1 MIIYDAADELAAL
14 VARSPRPLLI
24 GLDVDGVLAPIVG
37 HADAAM
43 LVDGIL
49 DAIRSIAR
57 IAGVRVAVV
66 SGRSVDDLGRFGF
79 GDEVDVIGSHGAERR
94 DRPRVALDDTERAR
108 LATLEGLAVTAVEQ
122 AGVGAWIERKPASV
136 VLHIRQADPTRGMDA
151 VTDLVRNAGDVEG
164 ATSKLGNGILELFA
178 RPADKGVALLGLA
191 GELGAL
197 TTVFVG
203 DDTTDEDAFDR
214 LRPGDIAI
222 KVGDTATIA
231 PHRLR
236 DPDDVLTWL
245 RAVANSNW

>member
-1 MIIYDAADELAAL
+1 VIAYDDPVELAGP
-14 VARSPRPLLI
+14 VASATRPLLI

-37 HADAAM
+37 HADTAM

-49 DAIRSIAR
+49 DAIHAIADL
-57 IAGVRVAVV
+57 AGVHVAVV
-66 SGRSVDDLGRFGF
+66 SGRSVDDLGRFRF
-79 GDEVDVIGSHGAERR
+79 GDDVDVIGSHGAERR
-94 DRPRVALDDTERAR
+94 GRPRVRLDDVERSR
-108 LATLEGLAVTAVEQ
+108 LATLEGLTVTAVEQ

-136 VLHIRQADPTRGMDA
+136 VFHIRQADPTRRIDA
-151 VTDLVRNAGDVEG
+151 LADLQRNAGRVEG
-164 ATSKLGNGILELFA
+164 ATTKLGNGVLELFA

-203 DDTTDEDAFDR
+203 DDTTDEEAFTR
-214 LRPGDIAI
+214 LRPRDIAI

-236 DPDDVLTWL
+236 DPADVLAWL
-245 RAVANSNW
+245 RAVATST

>member
-1 MIIYDAADELAAL
+1 VIVYSDPVELSGL
-14 VARSPRPLLI
+14 VAASPRPSLI
-24 GLDVDGVLAPIVG
+24 GLDLDGVLAPIVG
-37 HADAAM
+37 HADTAM

-49 DAIRSIAR
+49 DAIHAIADL
-57 IAGVRVAVV
+57 AGVRVAVV

-79 GDEVDVIGSHGAERR
+79 GEDIEVIGSHGAERR
-94 DRPRVALDDTERAR
+94 GRPLIHLDDAERAR
-108 LATLEGLAVTAVEQ
+108 LATLDGLTVAAVEQ

-136 VLHIRQADPTRGMDA
+136 VLHIREADPTRGVA
-151 VTDLVRNAGDVEG
+151 AIADLARNAGHVEG
-164 ATSKLGNGILELFA
+164 ATTKLGNGVIELFA

-203 DDTTDEDAFDR
+203 DDTTDEEAFAQ

-222 KVGDTATIA
+222 KVGDTTTIA

-245 RAVANSNW
+245 RAIANAI